1 MTFRF
6 HVLLVEDSPDDV
18 VLIQEMVHDLEA
30 DLLHPVVLKFDHAGT
45 LAEALSRDITGVD
58 VVLLDLTLADSRG
71 LQTVEAFLSPTRPAV
86 PVIVLTGLD
95 DVELAVQALKHGA
108 QDYLVK
114 SQLNSVVLLR
124 SIQYARERFAILR
137 EKEQL
142 IAKLQEALGHIKT
155 LTGLLPICANCK
167 KIRNDQGYWERI
179 EAYIA
184 RHSRAEFTHGLCP
197 ECREMLYPPEKPPR
211 G

>member
-18 VLIQEMVHDLEA
+18 AFIQEMAHDLEA
-30 DLLHPVVLKFDHAGT
+30 DLLHPVVLKLSHAAT
-45 LAEALSRDITGVD
+45 LAETLTRDLSDID
-58 VVLLDLTLADSRG
+58 VVLLDLTLPDSRG
-71 LQTVEAFLSPTRPAV
+71 LQTVEDFFSPARPAV
-86 PVIVLTGLD
+86 PVIVLTGRD

-114 SQLNSVVLLR
+114 NQLSSVVLLR
-124 SIQYARERFAILR
+124 SIQYARERFAILQ

-142 IAKLQEALGHIKT
+142 IAKLQDALGQIKT

-184 RHSRAEFTHGLCP
+184 KHSRAEFTHGLCP
-197 ECREMLYPPEKPPR
+197 ECREKLYPREDSRR